1 MDILSGKLNVSKKA
15 YKKGRF
21 LIKLVSVGRH
31 AWLEKIPRF
40 IIFPSEVGI
49 IGESQSFSG

>member
-1 MDILSGKLNVSKKA
+1 MFQKRHIR
-15 YKKGRF
+15 KGRF

-31 AWLEKIPRF
+31 AWLEKIKRF